1 MTTIEIAPII
11 SPLTV
16 PSALGDEDAA
26 DFRAYAELNRQI
38 CDESVGLP
46 DLAPDAAQLL
56 AGWQDGTDT
65 LHTGFVARRGDEIVG
80 MITIDYAQEAD
91 AHAAEVDLM
100 VPERYWGHGV
110 EDALLDLAEIEARA
124 RDRSLVQIWSLHR
137 PIETKRMLAPRTGWG
152 RIPAIPLSDLLEGRG
167 YELEQVERNSE
178 FDLRTDPAPL
188 QAARLAAES
197 AAGDDYRVL
206 QWMAPTPPELRAG
219 YAAILARLSTDAP
232 SGDMDFV
239 AEVWDADRVERRERR
254 LAGAGQALSIVAVQH
269 ISTGDIVAYNELLIG
284 ADRTGATHQFG
295 TLVSSAHRGHRLG
308 ALVKTVNLLHWREV
322 MPQSPTVSTF
332 NAEENRPMLS
342 INEAL
347 GFVPVSY
354 SGAWQRRL

>member
-1 MTTIEIAPII
+1 MTTIEIAPTI

-16 PSALGDEDAA
+16 PSSLDDEDAG
-26 DFRAYAELNRQI
+26 DFRAYADLNRQI
-38 CDESVGLP
+38 CDEAVGLP

-56 AGWQDGTDT
+56 AGWSDGTDT
-65 LHTGFVARRGDEIVG
+65 LHTGFVARLGEEIVG
-80 MITIDYAQEAD
+80 MITIDYAQEEN

-100 VPERYWGHGV
+100 VPARHWGRGV
-110 EDALLDLAEIEARA
+110 EGALLDLAETEA
-124 RDRSLVQIWSLHR
+124 RDRGRSLMQLWSLHR
-137 PIETKRMLAPRTGWG
+137 PIEKERMLAPRTGWG
-152 RIPAIPLSDLLEGRG
+152 RIPATPLSDILEARG

-178 FDLRTDPAPL
+178 FDLHSDPEPL
-188 QAARLAAES
+188 QSARRAAES
-197 AAGDDYRVL
+197 AAGEDYRVL
-206 QWMAPTPPELRAG
+206 HWMAPTPPELRPG

-232 SGDMDFV
+232 SGDMEFV
-239 AEVWDADRVERRERR
+239 AEVWDADRVVRRESR
-254 LAGAGQALSIVAVQH
+254 LTGAGQALSIVAVQH
-269 ISTGDIVAYNELLIG
+269 IPTGDIVAYNELLIG
-284 ADRTGATHQFG
+284 ADRTGVTHQFG

-308 ALVKTVNLLHWREV
+308 ALVKTVNLLHWREA

-354 SGAWQRRL
+354 SGAWQKRL